1 MTYDLG
7 ALVPLGTKVQDASGV
22 PANAGNMRLTITL
35 PDNTTTVVDPVT
47 PASTGVYTHGY
58 QTAQSGLHQVRW
70 LATGANACASTDV
83 FDVRPA
89 SPPMLFSLADA
100 KDQLAIPVTS
110 TGDDEEIQ
118 DYIAATT
125 VAVEY
130 FVGPVARRT
139 VQQVLQGNRDA
150 WVLHTTP
157 VLSLTSVTPLQTWQ
171 QTIDVNVLDVDANT
185 GIVRRKDSLWF
196 FSGDY
201 RFVYEA
207 GRATVPPNVSLAG
220 KLILQHLWRTRYGAA
235 RGVSSA
241 DDFLATE
248 QVPGFGYAIP
258 NRALQLLQNDRQLDG
273 FA

>member
-1 MTYDLG
+1 MSYDLG
-7 ALVPLGTKVQDASGV
+7 AVVPLSMKVQDASGV
-22 PANAGNMRLTITL
+22 SADAGNMRLTITL
-35 PDNTTTVVDPVT
+35 PDGTTTVVDPVA
-47 PASTGVYTHGY
+47 PQSTGVYAHGY
-58 QTAQSGLHQVRW
+58 QTVQAGLHQVRW

-100 KDQLAIPVTS
+100 KDQLAIPATS
-110 TGDDEEIQ
+110 TGDDDEIR

-130 FVGPVARRT
+130 FVGPVVRRT
-139 VQQVLQGNRDA
+139 VQQVLQGDRDT

-157 VLSLTSVTPLQTWQ
+157 VLAIASITPLQSWQ
-171 QTIDVNVLDVDANT
+171 QTIDVNVLDVDTNT
-185 GIVRRKDSLWF
+185 GIVRRTDSLWF

-201 RFVYEA
+201 RVLYMA
-207 GRATVPPNVSLAG
+207 GRAAAPPNVSLAG

-235 RGVSSA
+235 RGASSA
-241 DDFLATE
+241 DDWNTTE

-258 NRALQLLQNDRQLDG
+258 NRALQLLQNDRQLEG

>member
-1 MTYDLG
+1 MSYDLG
-7 ALVPLGTKVQDASGV
+7 AVVPLGTKVQDASGV

-35 PDNTTTVVDPVT
+35 PDDTTTVVDPVT
-47 PASTGVYTHGY
+47 PASTGVYTRGY
-58 QTAQSGLHQVRW
+58 QTVQSGLHQVRW

-100 KDQLAIPVTS
+100 KDQLAIPATS
-110 TGDDEEIQ
+110 TGDDDEIR

-130 FVGPVARRT
+130 FVGPVVRRA
-139 VQQVLQGNRDA
+139 VQQVLQGGRDT

-157 VLSLTSVTPLQTWQ
+157 VLSITSVTPLQTWQ
-171 QTIDVNVLDVDANT
+171 QTIAVNVLDVDTNT
-185 GIVRRKDSLWF
+185 GIVRRTDSLWF

-201 RFVYEA
+201 RVLYQA
-207 GRATVPPNVSLAG
+207 GRATVQPNVSLAG

-235 RGVSSA
+235 RGASSA
-241 DDFLATE
+241 DDWNTTE